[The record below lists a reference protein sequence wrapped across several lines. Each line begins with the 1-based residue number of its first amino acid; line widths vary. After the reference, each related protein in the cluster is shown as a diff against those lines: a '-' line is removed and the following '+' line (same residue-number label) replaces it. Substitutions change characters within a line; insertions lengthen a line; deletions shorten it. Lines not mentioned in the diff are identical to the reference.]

1 MHNLS
6 KQFLINGTFQK
17 ISPFDRAFQYG
28 DGIFRTFVVENKKVL
43 HWKHHYKKIVEDC
56 LALKITPPKEKDLLT
71 DINSLFKS
79 KKKSVGKFIISRGN
93 SERGYKFSE
102 DIMHNRFLIKTKMPI
117 YPKEYF
123 KLGVNL
129 YVCKQRLNP
138 SILSGVK
145 HLNRLEN
152 VMARQEWKGDNY
164 ADGILLDQNGYVI
177 ECISSNIFMR
187 IGKTIY
193 TPKISQVGIKGV
205 TRGLIIKISMKLGF
219 KIKETTFKL
228 NKLLESDE
236 VFITNSLFGVLQ
248 VKEIKNKLWQHQEL
262 ASLFNESLE
271 NFNS

>member
-1 MHNLS
+1 LS

-56 LALKITPPKEKDLLT
+56 LSLKITPPKEKDLLT
-71 DINSLFKS
+71 DIDALFKS

-102 DIMHNRFLIKTKMPI
+102 DIVHNRFLIKTKMPI

-123 KLGVNL
+123 NLGVNL
-129 YVCKQRLNP
+129 CVCKQKL
-138 SILSGVK
+138 
-145 HLNRLEN
+145 
-152 VMARQEWKGDNY
+152 
-164 ADGILLDQNGYVI
+164 YVI

-187 IGKTIY
+187 IGNTIY

>member
-1 MHNLS
+1 M
-6 KQFLINGTFQK
+6 NGRFQK

-28 DGIFRTFVVENKKVL
+28 DGIFRTFVVHNKKVL

-56 LALKITPPKEKDLLT
+56 LAIKITPPKEKDLLS
-71 DINSLFKS
+71 DIHSLFKS
-79 KKKSVGKFIISRGN
+79 KKKSVGKFIISRGI
-93 SERGYKFSE
+93 SERGYKFNG
-102 DIMHNRFLIKTKMPI
+102 DITHNRFLIKTKMPS

-123 KLGVNL
+123 KIGVNL
-129 YVCKQRLNP
+129 YVCKQTLNP

-152 VMARQEWKGDNY
+152 IMARQEWNGNDY

-187 IGKTIY
+187 IGKTIF
-193 TPKISQVGIKGV
+193 TPKINHVGIKGV
-205 TRGLIIKISMKLGF
+205 TRELIIRISAQLGL
-219 KIKETTFKL
+219 KIKETTFDL

-248 VKEIKNKLWQHQEL
+248 VKKIKNKSWQHQEL
-262 ASLFNESLE
+262 ASLFNQSLE
-271 NFNS
+271 NLNT

>member
-1 MHNLS
+1 LS
-6 KQFLINGTFQK
+6 KQFLINGTSQK

-102 DIMHNRFLIKTKMPI
+102 DIVHNRFLIKTKMPI

-129 YVCKQRLNP
+129 FVCKQKLNP

-152 VMARQEWKGDNY
+152 VMARQEWKGEYY

-248 VKEIKNKLWQHQEL
+248 VKKIKNKLWQHQEL
-262 ASLFNESLE
+262 ASLFNQSLE
-271 NFNS
+271 NFNT